1 MDSTST
7 PEAAKNGPFGQ
18 TIAHGYLTLSLL
30 PHLAGGLLPLVDGV
44 AGGINYGSN
53 KVRFPTPLPVGTRV
67 PGAQHARRRRPT
79 TPMGVMLT
87 QKVEIEA
94 EGVDKPVCV
103 ARSAVPA
110 VLLTSGAASTW
121 RSGAKRV
128 FACAEEWPGL
138 VRAARTGGGRDRGA
152 AWVYAD
158 RYRRGGPRAGR
169 RRGESSPTG

>member
-1 MDSTST
+1 MADGREQIKAMVGEKRGPSEWMLVDQERVNAFAEATEDRQWIHIDE
-7 PEAAKNGPFGQ
+7 EAAKNGPFGH

-67 PGAQHARRRRPT
+67 RAHSTLTDAADHA
-79 TPMGVMLT
+79 MGVMLT

-103 ARSAVPA
+103 AE
-110 VLLTSGAASTW
+110 VLSLM
-121 RSGAKRV
+121 
-128 FACAEEWPGL
+128 FF
-138 VRAARTGGGRDRGA
+138 
-152 AWVYAD
+152 
-158 RYRRGGPRAGR
+158 
-169 RRGESSPTG
+169 